1 MFVLSGTKL
10 AQIVY
15 IFVTG
20 DDTVTRLMY
29 PGYCLSHTQSYHPPP
44 PPPQQEDYLDFLKT
58 IIDTTLSSQLLG

>member
-1 MFVLSGTKL
+1 M

-29 PGYCLSHTQSYHPPP
+29 PGYCLSHTQSYQPPP
-44 PPPQQEDYLDFLKT
+44 TQQQHYLVYYLKKQKKQ
-58 IIDTTLSSQLLG
+58 SQSYPLLMIH